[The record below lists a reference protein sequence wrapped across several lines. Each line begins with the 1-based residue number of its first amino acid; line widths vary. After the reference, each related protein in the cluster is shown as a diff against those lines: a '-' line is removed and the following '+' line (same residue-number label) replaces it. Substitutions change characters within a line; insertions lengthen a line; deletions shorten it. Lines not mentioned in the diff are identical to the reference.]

1 VEVQDTFNVK
11 VKFVEIKGMT
21 GGKSVEPCIIDP
33 EVLKRGD
40 QMGFVTPVVHAL
52 TYGNW
57 DGQWFRAYGNEN
69 WEFDEQGLM
78 KKRFASINDMTIME
92 AERRL

>member
-1 VEVQDTFNVK
+1 

-21 GGKSVEPCIIDP
+21 GGESVKQLIIDP

-57 DGQWFRAYGNEN
+57 IVN
-69 WEFDEQGLM
+69 
-78 KKRFASINDMTIME
+78 KKFTI
-92 AERRL
+92 